1 METVRVVCQI
11 KKGFIFFALK
21 KKKKKI
27 MDAVFFWARGR
38 GTFPTCDQLE
48 VEKLVLLT
56 E

>member
-11 KKGFIFFALK
+11 KKGFIYFLLFK
-21 KKKKKI
+21 KKNHGCC
-27 MDAVFFWARGR
+27 VFWARVFLAR
-38 GTFPTCDQLE
+38 GTCDQLE

>member
-11 KKGFIFFALK
+11 KKGFIYFLLFK
-21 KKKKKI
+21 KKNHGCC
-27 MDAVFFWARGR
+27 VFWARGR